1 MGLPKYMPPQP
12 KHTKRQP
19 QASVLLAFENAILI
33 MEQNGMSE
41 EDIMMMAHLVCVGL
55 IRNGNFTP
63 EYYEIARD
71 VMEQRRAEDEQAARL
86 EALRDSVDQSI
97 ITDSTR

>member
-1 MGLPKYMPPQP
+1 MGLPKHMPPQP
-12 KHTKRQP
+12 KHAKRQP

-33 MEQNGMSE
+33 MEQNGMNE
-41 EDIMMMAHLVCVGL
+41 EEIMMMAHLVCVGL

-71 VMEQRRAEDEQAARL
+71 VMETKRKEDEQNARL
-86 EALRDSVDQSI
+86 EALRSTISTDI
-97 ITDSTR
+97 ITDSTQ

>member
-1 MGLPKYMPPQP
+1 MGLPKYQPPAP

-33 MEQNGMSE
+33 MEQNGMKE
-41 EDIMMMAHLVCVGL
+41 EEIMMMAHLVCVGL

-63 EYYEIARD
+63 EYYQIAKD
-71 VMEQRRAEDEQAARL
+71 VMETKRQEDEQAARI
-86 EALRDSVDQSI
+86 EALRESVSSDI
-97 ITDSTR
+97 ITDISK

>member
-1 MGLPKYMPPQP
+1 MGQPKYMPPQP
-12 KHTKRQP
+12 RHVGKKP

-41 EDIMMMAHLVCVGL
+41 EEIMMMAHLVCVGL
-55 IRNGNFTP
+55 IRGGNFTP

-71 VMEQRRAEDEQAARL
+71 VMEEKRKEDEQAARL
-86 EALRDSVDQSI
+86 EALRSTVSTSI
-97 ITDSTR
+97 ITDSTQ

>member
-1 MGLPKYMPPQP
+1 MGLPKFMPPQP
-12 KHTKRQP
+12 KHAAKKP

-41 EDIMMMAHLVCVGL
+41 EEIMMMAHLVCVGL
-55 IRNGNFTP
+55 IRGGNFTP

-71 VMEQRRAEDEQAARL
+71 VMEQKRQEDEQTARI
-86 EALRDSVDQSI
+86 EALRETVSSDI
-97 ITDSTR
+97 ITDVAK

>member
-1 MGLPKYMPPQP
+1 MGLPKYQPPQP
-12 KHTKRQP
+12 KHVKRQL

-41 EDIMMMAHLVCVGL
+41 EEIMMMAHLVCVGL

-71 VMEQRRAEDEQAARL
+71 VMEQKRQQDEQTARI
-86 EALRDSVDQSI
+86 EALRETVSSDI
-97 ITDSTR
+97 ITDISR